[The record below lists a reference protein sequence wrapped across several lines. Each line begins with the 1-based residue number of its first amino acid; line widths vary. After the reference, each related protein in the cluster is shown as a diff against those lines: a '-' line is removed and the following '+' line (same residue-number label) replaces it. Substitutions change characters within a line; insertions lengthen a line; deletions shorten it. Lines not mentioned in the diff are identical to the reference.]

1 MSNFKGYLLRV
12 GGANG
17 AIVPLLYMRVETYKA
32 TPSRRIEESA
42 ESTADGYLHR
52 VTLEHTRSTVA
63 FDTPYLT
70 LSQVQA
76 LNRLL
81 GLAEDRQ
88 RNVTLEYWNDEKGDY
103 AEGNFYVPDIEY
115 IIQRVTATDI
125 RYMPLHYEF
134 IEY

>member
-12 GGANG
+12 GGRNG
-17 AIVPLLYMRVETYKA
+17 AIVPLMYMRVETYKS

-42 ESTADGYLHR
+42 ESTADGHLQR
-52 VTLEHTRSTVA
+52 ETLEHTRSTMM
-63 FDTPYLT
+63 FDTPNLT

-76 LNRLL
+76 LNTML
-81 GLAEDRQ
+81 GLATDRQ
-88 RNVTLEYWNDEKGDY
+88 RNVTLEYWNDEKSDY
-103 AEGNFYVPDIEY
+103 DEGYFYVPDIEY
-115 IIQRVTATDI
+115 TIQRVTDTDI